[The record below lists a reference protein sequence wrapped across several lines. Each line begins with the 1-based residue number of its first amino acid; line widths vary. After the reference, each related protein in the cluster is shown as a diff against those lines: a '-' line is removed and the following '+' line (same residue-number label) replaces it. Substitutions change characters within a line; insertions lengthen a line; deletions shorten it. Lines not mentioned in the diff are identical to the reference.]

1 MWIPVHFW
9 LDPFLAKLD
18 CQPCSWQGTLNK
30 VIMDSHDVI
39 PQTEYKQTAGHF
51 SKCHTEK
58 NRHFLRKL
66 CYYNLIWNI
75 FKGTL
80 LLSKSPA
87 APTMKPKHGLDTSVA
102 FAPQH
107 WAPAILTHLGFFFYS
122 SQHHWRA
129 QYYRSNSSILLWT
142 ERLNNMNSRGGL
154 REEKKIF

>member
-1 MWIPVHFW
+1 
-9 LDPFLAKLD
+9 
-18 CQPCSWQGTLNK
+18 
-30 VIMDSHDVI
+30 MDSHDVI
-39 PQTEYKQTAGHF
+39 PQTEYKQTDGHF

-107 WAPAILTHLGFFFYS
+107 WAPAILTHLGFFFTAPS
-122 SQHHWRA
+122 T
-129 QYYRSNSSILLWT
+129 I
-142 ERLNNMNSRGGL
+142 
-154 REEKKIF
+154 EEHNTIGVIAAYCCEQKG